1 MNWTSLT
8 EAVASFCQLFQR
20 RPPRPGPCLNF
31 GLQLTLSQPGGQI
44 LPTTV
49 LWVLSGLN
57 SPLRPWFHWA
67 RIMDTQWRHKSKMWQ
82 TKYALAVPKNLG
94 LGLNFWPCSEGNF
107 FSGRPWSVPLG
118 ISSRQP
124 FHCNSRT
131 STYTIQGAQSQHLL
145 CVIQGSD
152 SASYARNVDFT
163 LKSELQTTTTKIMG
177 LTLL

>member
-67 RIMDTQWRHKSKMWQ
+67 RKKLIINYQRICVKNCWNWCSWGKGVSRIQKKIPTAFMDGPLPQKGQIMFAIESSNFILFNTIIKILFTSCVFTMV
-82 TKYALAVPKNLG
+82 LLG
-94 LGLNFWPCSEGNF
+94 LRRLFANNLFRAGLVC
-107 FSGRPWSVPLG
+107 
-118 ISSRQP
+118 
-124 FHCNSRT
+124 
-131 STYTIQGAQSQHLL
+131 
-145 CVIQGSD
+145 
-152 SASYARNVDFT
+152 
-163 LKSELQTTTTKIMG
+163 
-177 LTLL
+177 